1 MNRAYGSKPGARTRR
16 QGSPTDAFNPNSR
29 GRASP
34 SGIAPIL
41 RTVERPKATL
51 RSSQGLNAHPAALLV
66 QRKSA
71 IYFRNWCYSLPTPLA
86 DMQDGPY
93 LSFAVLLR
101 AGVHDGPA
109 EFIARFAW
117 GRLSSKADIRE
128 SGHRRRIC
136 GDAIGAAPSPCASR
150 ALSRQR
156 AASSIAPAMPSPS
169 SWLVGLPARMRP
181 GILAAIGST
190 TDRVT
195 THDLELD
202 LGDADEPKG
211 IGVVAPR
218 PSWSLG

>member
-1 MNRAYGSKPGARTRR
+1 MRIPRLYSCNG
-16 QGSPTDAFNPNSR
+16 
-29 GRASP
+29 
-34 SGIAPIL
+34 
-41 RTVERPKATL
+41 KALST
-51 RSSQGLNAHPAALLV
+51 SE
-66 QRKSA
+66 
-71 IYFRNWCYSLPTPLA
+71 YFRNWCYSLPTPLA

-93 LSFAVLLR
+93 PSFAVLLR
-101 AGVHDGPA
+101 AGVYDDPA

-128 SGHRRRIC
+128 SGHRRRIR

-156 AASSIAPAMPSPS
+156 AASSIARAMPSPS

-181 GILAAIGST
+181 RLLAAIGST
-190 TDRVT
+190 TDRVA

-211 IGVVAPR
+211 IGALSR
-218 PSWSLG
+218 LGHHGRSVIQRRCLADFG